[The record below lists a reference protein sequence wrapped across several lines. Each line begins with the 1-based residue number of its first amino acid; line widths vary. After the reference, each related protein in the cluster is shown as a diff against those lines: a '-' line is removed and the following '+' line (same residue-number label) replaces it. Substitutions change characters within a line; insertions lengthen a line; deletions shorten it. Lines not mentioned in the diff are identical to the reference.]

1 MGQVLFTGKDFVI
14 TDFEGEPARSYSERR
29 LKRSPL
35 RDVAGMIRSFHYAAY
50 GSLVLDNHI
59 RKEDFEKLVPFVE
72 QWYHY
77 ISGFFMKAY
86 LETVKGSAFIP
97 NNKEDLDT
105 LMTTFLLEK
114 AIYELNYE
122 LNNRPG
128 WVMIPLRGIKA
139 LMKKDGVATDKTAP
153 TAERVTV

>member
-1 MGQVLFTGKDFVI
+1 
-14 TDFEGEPARSYSERR
+14 
-29 LKRSPL
+29 
-35 RDVAGMIRSFHYAAY
+35 
-50 GSLVLDNHI
+50 
-59 RKEDFEKLVPFVE
+59 
-72 QWYHY
+72 
-77 ISGFFMKAY
+77 MKAY